1 MNTTRNPDR
10 QKNVRQKYFGCCSS
24 LFALHFFACLLAP
37 AASAQSTLPA
47 LQQSYEKAVAD
58 KATAPHLAA
67 VAELNQKYSAA
78 IDRLT
83 TAATQAGDLD
93 TALALREEKSRLLPE
108 GSLPEDSETTPAA
121 LKAARATYR
130 QQVAALQ
137 AARDAATQPLKD
149 HFTTL
154 LQSLLTQTTQ
164 AGKLDEALAI
174 REKIASLSSGPANT
188 PAQVP
193 DSKTSPP
200 ARSSKLTVAKST
212 GKTDPEAAR
221 QIIAWALAHDSS
233 VTTSLGIVGAEEKLT
248 APPAGKFSVTEIRM
262 GQSADFPWSALD
274 GLGELQ
280 KFIPQS
286 DAPLAAEQ
294 TRHYHNL
301 GSLRF
306 LKMIAITEDGVQAMP
321 VLPNLVELE
330 LSFDKQDPLPILHL
344 IQERTASIQILTPF
358 RLPSGEIADAVFSK
372 FSGWPNFKKL
382 QGGTWITARR
392 TAHLV
397 ALPKFTEMGL
407 MTGAKVDEGC
417 LPQLKSLVSIGFNGP
432 QPPAILRDLTALPK
446 LGRITLDLEG
456 MTVADIP
463 DFSPCKTVTE
473 INLDN
478 TPAPA
483 AEVVGKFSGITGLK
497 IYKLSHT
504 EIDPPTIAHLLSFK
518 GLEVLSLNECKFAPE
533 AFAALQQLKAL
544 KTLKELNFKNSGI
557 PPADLKALQKALGKV
572 TIRDK

>member
-1 MNTTRNPDR
+1 MPRLSR
-10 QKNVRQKYFGCCSS
+10 LYLLCS
-24 LFALHFFACLLAP
+24 LLA
-37 AASAQSTLPA
+37 AALPLPA
-47 LQQSYEKAVAD
+47 QTLTTLQQSYEKAVAD
-58 KATAPHLAA
+58 KAAAPYLAA
-67 VAELNQKYSAA
+67 VAALNEKYSSAL
-78 IDRLT
+78 DRLT
-83 TAATQAGDLD
+83 VSATQAGDLD
-93 TALALREEKSRLLPE
+93 AALALREEKSRLLPE
-108 GSLPEDSETTPAA
+108 GTLPEDAETLPSA
-121 LKAARATYR
+121 LKTARATYR
-130 QQVAALQ
+130 QQITALQ

-149 HFTTL
+149 HFRTL
-154 LQSLLTQTTQ
+154 LQSLLTQATQ
-164 AGKLDEALAI
+164 AGKLDEALVI
-174 REKIASLSSGPANT
+174 REKITALSSGSSSPTAEAPTSKPAASSN
-188 PAQVP
+188 
-193 DSKTSPP
+193 
-200 ARSSKLTVAKST
+200 SKLITAKST

-221 QIIAWALAHDSS
+221 QIITWALAHEST

-248 APPAGKFSVTEIRM
+248 APPVGKFSVTEIRM

-286 DAPLAAEQ
+286 DTPLAAEQ
-294 TRHYHNL
+294 TRHYQNL

-306 LKMIAITEDGVQAMP
+306 LKMIAITEGGIQAMP

-372 FSGWPNFKKL
+372 LSGWPNFKKL

-392 TAHLV
+392 TAHLA

-417 LPQLKSLVSIGFNGP
+417 LPQLKNLVSIGFNGP

-483 AEVVGKFSGITGLK
+483 TEVVGKCSGIAGLK

-504 EIDPPTIAHLLSFK
+504 QVEPATIAQLLSFK
-518 GLEVLSLNECKFAPE
+518 ELEVLSLNECRFSPE
-533 AFAALQQLKAL
+533 AFSSLQDLKAL
-544 KTLKELNFKNSGI
+544 KSFKELNIKNSGI
-557 PPADLKALQKALGKV
+557 SADNLKALKKALPKCV
-572 TIRDK
+572 IREK